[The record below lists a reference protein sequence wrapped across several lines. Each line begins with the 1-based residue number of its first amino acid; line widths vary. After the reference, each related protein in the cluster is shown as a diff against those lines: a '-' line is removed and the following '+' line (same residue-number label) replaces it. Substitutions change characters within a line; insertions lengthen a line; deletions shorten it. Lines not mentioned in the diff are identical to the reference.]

1 MRLLIMGPPGAGKGT
16 QAVKIISEYK
26 IPHISTGD
34 MFRAAVAE
42 GTKLGLEAK
51 SYMDAGKLV
60 PDEVTNGIV
69 KERLMKPDTQNGF
82 LLDGYPRTIVQG
94 VALDEILHT
103 LNTKIDAVINVM
115 VDDKI
120 LINRIIGRRI
130 CKSCGTT
137 YHVTFNPPKIAGVC
151 DRCGGELYQRK
162 DDAEETVA
170 QRLAVYNQQTKPLL
184 DYYSAKGNLYNI
196 NGDQD
201 IDVVFQEIK
210 DILGSIK

>member
-1 MRLLIMGPPGAGKGT
+1 MGPPGAGKGT